1 MSRRSKALF
10 LILFLYTAQLI
21 FVFGE
26 VVTLAVGAGAVSA
39 LGMFIGDFAG
49 IYSFAKCKFFECCN
63 SPWINKDVARRL
75 QEEVEER
82 LYGQHIAQ
90 KIVINAVR
98 AHISKQNPNKA
109 LVLSFHGWT
118 GSGKNYLT
126 QMIAKAVY
134 KKGFKSQFVHF
145 SVATLHFPYP
155 EEINN
160 YKRQLRSWISGNL
173 TQCERSLFIFD
184 EADKLPLQ
192 LLDAIVPFVDFYDN
206 VNGIDA
212 RKSIFIFL
220 SNGGSNLIAQ
230 HALEYYKRGLPREQM
245 TFKELEELMQLSA
258 YNEGEGGLKMSRI
271 ISKHLIDY
279 FVPFLPLERRHI
291 IMCFRDYLHSKNI
304 VYTQEQLENLA
315 DQLSYFPKDTPI
327 FSTSGCKQIERRADF
342 MYAEVIREQHFLA
355 SQYND
360 EI

>member
-1 MSRRSKALF
+1 MSRRKTFMFISFLYFAQLF
-10 LILFLYTAQLI
+10 L
-21 FVFGE
+21 VCGE
-26 VVTLAVGAGAVSA
+26 IVSLAVGAGAMSA
-39 LGMFIGDFAG
+39 VGMFIGDFAG
-49 IYSFAKCKFFECCN
+49 IYSYAKCKFFECCK
-63 SPWINKDVARRL
+63 SPWINTDVAHRL
-75 QEEVEER
+75 EEDVEER

-98 AHISKQNPNKA
+98 AHITKKKPNKA

-126 QMIAKAVY
+126 QMIANAVY
-134 KKGFKSQFVHF
+134 KKGFKSQFVHL

-160 YKRQLRSWISGNL
+160 YKRQLRNWISGNL
-173 TQCERSLFIFD
+173 SECERSMFIFD

-192 LLDAIVPFVDFYDN
+192 LLDAIVPFVEFYDN

-230 HALEYYKRGLPREQM
+230 RALEYYNKGQPREQIS
-245 TFKELEELMQLSA
+245 FRELEELMQLSA

-279 FVPFLPLERRHI
+279 FVPFLPLERRHV
-291 IMCFRDYLHSKNI
+291 IMCFKDYLHSKNVI
-304 VYTQEQLENLA
+304 YTQEQLENLA
-315 DQLSYFPKDTPI
+315 DSLQYFPKGTPI
-327 FSTSGCKQIERRADF
+327 FSTSGCKQVERKADF
-342 MYAEVIREQHFLA
+342 MYAEVIREAHLA
-355 SQYND
+355 SQYKD